1 MEINLNGIEAELKDV
16 FFNITET
23 ENKNQEKV
31 IKAFRDNRIE
41 ARHFYPSTGYGYSD
55 SSRDKLDAIF
65 ADIFSCEAAFVR
77 PHFCSA
83 THAIT
88 LALRALLKPNDLI
101 LSISGRPYDTIA
113 TSIGLG
119 DEKVNTFIDRG
130 VKYKEIALEESGK
143 FNKEKIG
150 NALDESHIK
159 VVFIQ
164 RSRGYEWRK
173 AISCQEIEDIATFI
187 HEKSPETVVF
197 IDNCYGEFTQDIEPT
212 DVGADVLA
220 GSLIKNPGGGFAPT
234 GGYIAGREEYINIIK
249 DFFTSPGTGQEI
261 GSYEG
266 NYRPFYQGLFMAPH
280 VVAEAL
286 KGATMFS
293 AVYEKLGYEVMP
305 KSDSKRFDI
314 TQSIKLDKSEEVIN
328 FCQSIQQ
335 SSPVE
340 AHVVPEPWDMPGYSD
355 KVIMA
360 AGTFVQGASIE
371 LSADAPIREPYIVYM
386 QGGLTYQHCKIALKM
401 TLESIGIKVV

>member
-1 MEINLNGIEAELKDV
+1 MEINLNRIEEELKDV
-16 FFNITET
+16 FFSITEI

-55 SSRDKLDAIF
+55 NSRDKLDAIF
-65 ADIFSCEAAFVR
+65 ADIFSCESAFVR

-150 NALDESHIK
+150 NALNESYIK

-173 AISCQEIEDIATFI
+173 AISCQEIEDIATYI
-187 HEKSPETVVF
+187 HNKSPKTVVF
-197 IDNCYGEFTQDIEPT
+197 VDNCYGEFTQDIEPT
-212 DVGADVLA
+212 DVGADVIA

-286 KGATMFS
+286 KGASMFS